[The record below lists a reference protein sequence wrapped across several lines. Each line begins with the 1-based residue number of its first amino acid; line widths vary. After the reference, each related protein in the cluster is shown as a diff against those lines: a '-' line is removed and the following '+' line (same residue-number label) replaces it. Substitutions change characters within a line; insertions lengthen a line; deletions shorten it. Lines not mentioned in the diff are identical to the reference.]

1 MLIFMKQTLSLSLMK
16 GTKTQ
21 TLTKSNFETSNFKPN
36 EVKPYLPSTQY
47 LEKLKNLMSYLS
59 IFNVL
64 NVILKT

>member
-16 GTKTQ
+16 GTKAQ

-36 EVKPYLPSTQY
+36 EIKPYLPSTQY
-47 LEKLKNLMSYLS
+47 LEKLLKMSYLS
-59 IFNVL
+59 IFDVL